1 MCAGPGEMFG
11 FLEITI
17 EFPIRSEPRQ
27 AWIYIP
33 HDSPHRNNRFHVEVL
48 SVEIKGIAYGSR
60 CRINLPRGNAQ
71 ADCIVVWTTTQRRQK
86 RAARS
91 LSLGGGELKCNIT
104 PNPVLPRRWPKSH
117 RFVWASGET
126 QQNTHFVAKATD
138 SGSYVVSIA
147 VLRPPYLG
155 WHLSVEMPQ
164 LRCCIKRS
172 SILPKASAYFRV
184 SFNR

>member
-1 MCAGPGEMFG
+1 MSADSGDRKIELEELKAVRVISVDGVVVEGLHAASGFTIAAQMPCFEKEIPGIKASYHGTINLYLERQLRIDNPDREILCVCAGPGEMFG

-71 ADCIVVWTTTQRRQK
+71 ADCIVV
-86 RAARS
+86 
-91 LSLGGGELKCNIT
+91 
-104 PNPVLPRRWPKSH
+104 
-117 RFVWASGET
+117 
-126 QQNTHFVAKATD
+126 
-138 SGSYVVSIA
+138 
-147 VLRPPYLG
+147 
-155 WHLSVEMPQ
+155 
-164 LRCCIKRS
+164 
-172 SILPKASAYFRV
+172 
-184 SFNR
+184 